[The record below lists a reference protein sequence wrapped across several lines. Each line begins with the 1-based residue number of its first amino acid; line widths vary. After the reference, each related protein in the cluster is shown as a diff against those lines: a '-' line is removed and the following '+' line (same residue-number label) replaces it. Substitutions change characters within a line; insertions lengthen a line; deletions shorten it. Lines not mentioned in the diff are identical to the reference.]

1 MAYEVTGDVGL
12 HYQELGGASSPL
24 GEPLTDSEQ
33 RAATAFGNGPPR
45 RERCPLRAGM
55 VQPTTAGEPRVER
68 APTLSAPGKALG
80 CTTLGH
86 EALVRLGR
94 SG

>member
-1 MAYEVTGDVGL
+1 
-12 HYQELGGASSPL
+12 
-24 GEPLTDSEQ
+24 
-33 RAATAFGNGPPR
+33 
-45 RERCPLRAGM
+45 M